1 MALTWRV
8 TMPSAISG
16 ECVAMS
22 RPGAMRMVDEGVRI
36 RLKRGDSSEGVL
48 IRADAVEA

>member
-1 MALTWRV
+1 
-8 TMPSAISG
+8 MPSAISG
-16 ECVAMS
+16 ECVAMLS
-22 RPGAMRMVDEGVRI
+22 TWRDARMVDEGVRI